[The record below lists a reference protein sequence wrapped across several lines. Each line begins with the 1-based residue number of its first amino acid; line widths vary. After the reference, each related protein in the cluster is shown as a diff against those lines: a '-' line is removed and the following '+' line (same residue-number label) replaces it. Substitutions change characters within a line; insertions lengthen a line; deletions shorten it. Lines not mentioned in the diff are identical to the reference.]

1 MSDGQPRVLVVDDEP
16 NILKTM
22 GVCFNAVGYAT
33 TLFSK
38 PQEALDVLHREKFDL
53 AFVDLKMAPID
64 GMEVLAE
71 IKKFS
76 PETTVIIITAHGS
89 IDTAIEAVKRG
100 AYHYIQKPFD
110 FKELQ
115 MFARKAWEYHQLA
128 QEVRELRTK
137 LNLASGTGEVITK
150 SREMLAQID
159 MAARVADSAISVL
172 IEGESG
178 TGKELL
184 AHFIHEKSP
193 RAQQPF
199 IKVNCAAI
207 PEQLL
212 ESELFGHVR
221 GAFTGAVKDRQGR
234 FELADGG
241 TIFLDEIADLSPGL
255 QGKLL
260 RVLQSK
266 EFERLGESVSRKV
279 DVRVIAATNRNLDEA
294 MKEGS
299 FREDLFYR
307 LNAVRLRLV
316 PLRERPED
324 ISLLLHH
331 FLEKF
336 AKGKSLDLSTDAMK
350 ALRTY
355 RWSGNVRELEH
366 VIERSVLL
374 AQGGLIELSHLPEEV
389 RTAGEQSADARSLEE
404 IEKLHIKKVLQRSKD
419 LDEAA
424 RVLGIDPATL
434 WRKRKKFGLG

>member
-1 MSDGQPRVLVVDDEP
+1 MSDVQPRVLVVDDEP

-33 TLFSK
+33 QLFSK
-38 PQEALDVLHREKFDL
+38 PQEALDVLRREKFDL

-64 GMEVLAE
+64 GMELLAE

-115 MFARKAWEYHQLA
+115 MFAQKAWEHHQLA

-137 LNLASGTGEVITK
+137 LTLASGTGEVITK

-294 MKEGS
+294 MKEGA

-307 LNAVRLRLV
+307 LNAVRLKLV

-324 ISLLLHH
+324 IPLLLQH

-336 AKGKSLDLSTDAMK
+336 TKGNSVELSTDAMK

-374 AQGGLIELSHLPEEV
+374 AQGGIIELSHLPEEV
-389 RTAGEQSADARSLEE
+389 RTAAEQSADARSLEE
-404 IEKLHIKKVLQRSKD
+404 MERLHIKKVLQQTKD